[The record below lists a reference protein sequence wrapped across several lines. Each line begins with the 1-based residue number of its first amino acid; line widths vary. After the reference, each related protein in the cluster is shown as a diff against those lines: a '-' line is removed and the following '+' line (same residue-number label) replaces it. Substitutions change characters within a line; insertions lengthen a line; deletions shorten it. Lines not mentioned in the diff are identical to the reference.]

1 MTESTNNQRH
11 ILFVLEHFAPMQGGL
26 ETLFLALCKKLTLRG
41 QRVTVLT
48 TLTDRTSPRQE
59 KDGLLTIRRY
69 RFRNRYAFTLF
80 ALGPILRHGRSCD
93 LIQTTSYNAGLPAFL
108 GGMLLRKPVVITFH
122 EVWGDLWCK
131 LPFLT
136 GIQRTGFFLFEKLL
150 TKLPFTRFVAVSES
164 TKAQLIK
171 AGVLS
176 RKITMIY
183 NGLDYQ
189 EIQELTTNIPPDSSD
204 TGTFTFT
211 YFGRLGVSKGLELLL
226 PAFAQ
231 LLEQHQ
237 DCRLQ
242 LNIPSA
248 PRHIRQWIDQSI
260 SKLGISGS
268 VHILQPTTFSGLLSR
283 IGQSDAVV
291 IPSWTEGFCF
301 AAAETQAVGT
311 PIVSSGRAS
320 LAEVVSGKYMEMTD
334 QTTEALVEAMTQA
347 RLGKWSERPARRFEL
362 RDTIDGYLS
371 VYQEVSR

>member
-1 MTESTNNQRH
+1 
-11 ILFVLEHFAPMQGGL
+11 MQGGL
-26 ETLFLALCKKLTLRG
+26 ETLFLALCKQLTLRG

-59 KDGLLTIRRY
+59 QDGLLTIRRY

-150 TKLPFTRFVAVSES
+150 TKLPFARFVAVSES

-248 PRHIRQWIDQSI
+248 P
-260 SKLGISGS
+260 

-320 LAEVVSGKYMEMTD
+320 LAEVVSGKYVEMTD

-347 RLGKWSERPARRFEL
+347 RLGKWSKRPARRFEL